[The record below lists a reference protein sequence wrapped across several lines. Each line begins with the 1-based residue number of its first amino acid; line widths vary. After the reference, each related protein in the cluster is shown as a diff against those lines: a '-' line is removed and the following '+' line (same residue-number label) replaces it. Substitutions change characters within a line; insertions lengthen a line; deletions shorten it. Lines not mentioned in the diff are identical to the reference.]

1 MSEAQQPA
9 PAPADRRT
17 YVVDAPERR
26 EGAGDPEPAPDRR
39 TYVVDRIEAGV
50 ATLVADEEPVSGA
63 SGDVEVRVEELPFQV
78 AEGDVLHVPTRPDGI
93 LVWGA
98 AATDPAARARRL
110 AQAEERLARL
120 RKRDPGG
127 DVVL

>member
-50 ATLVADEEPVSGA
+50 AALVADEEPVSGA

-78 AEGDVLHVPTRPDGI
+78 AEGDVLRVSVRPDGA
-93 LVWGA
+93 LLWGA
-98 AATDPAARARRL
+98 AAADPAARARRL
-110 AQAEERLARL
+110 TQAEERLARL

>member
-9 PAPADRRT
+9 PAPADQRT

-26 EGAGDPEPAPDRR
+26 EAGDPEPAPADRR

-50 ATLVADEEPVSGA
+50 AALVADEEPVSGA

-78 AEGDVLHVPTRPDGI
+78 AEGDVLRVPVRPDGA
-93 LVWGA
+93 LLWGA
-98 AATDPAARARRL
+98 AAADPAARARRL